1 MQNVSEFNYTSYLA
15 NQGITLVDFWAAWC
29 GPCRMMEPV
38 LTSIEAE
45 GVTVNKVNID
55 HEQRLAARHQ
65 VQSIPTMIVYKDGQ
79 EKGRIVGAMPLAQLK
94 QEIVKLTS

>member
-38 LTSIEAE
+38 LTQLETDGI
-45 GVTVNKVNID
+45 TVNKVNID